1 MLSQR
6 ALPERKLSTAVDFL
20 YEDYFILYWQPG
32 HRSLDTGVKSESG
45 MSSSFEFCPLP
56 AQAPPPPSRQMF
68 IFCFMLRFSTQVK
81 ITGNHRAL
89 TRVKVH
95 LCLLLPISLFIYVA
109 LSVCLSV
116 HSSLPLPLIN
126 HGFSLLWFLHEFYF
140 TPYYFKFQPGAERAS
155 RPFESQSRQLS
166 LQQHSELN
174 ALLLTLPLLMM
185 LILHTF

>member
-1 MLSQR
+1 M
-6 ALPERKLSTAVDFL
+6 KIT
-20 YEDYFILYWQPG
+20 
-32 HRSLDTGVKSESG
+32 
-45 MSSSFEFCPLP
+45 SSFIGSRDIVLWTPVWKASRGWAAASSFVPFRHR
-56 AQAPPPPSRQMF
+56 PPPPSRQMF